1 MIRRILSI
9 LILFVIVV
17 LSFAETMVLLLGTD
31 LGISNDYLT
40 YGVFGLSLFALIL
53 LSGGRSKNDS
63 QKKIYIKQDKDSVLI
78 TENAV
83 SQMVKNAI
91 SKVDEVQSSDIKI
104 GYTKDKKIVLR
115 VSLVLALGSSIPAVT
130 SSVEENVRQ
139 VFSGILEEKFE
150 NVEVVIKGF
159 RDVSSGISK

>member
-9 LILFVIVV
+9 LILFIIVV
-17 LSFAETMVLLLGTD
+17 LSFAETMVWLLGTD

-40 YGVFGLSLFALIL
+40 LGVFGLSLVALII

-63 QKKIYIKQDKDSVLI
+63 QKKIYIKQDKDSVII

-91 SKVDEVQSSDIKI
+91 SNVDEVQSSDIKI
-104 GYTKDKKIVLR
+104 GYTKEQKIKLK
-115 VSLVLALGSSIPAVT
+115 VSVILALGSSIPKVT
-130 SSVEENVRQ
+130 TSVEENVRQ

-159 RDVSSGISK
+159 RDVSSGIK

>member
-9 LILFVIVV
+9 LILFIIVV
-17 LSFAETMVLLLGTD
+17 LSFAETMVWLLGTD
-31 LGISNDYLT
+31 LRISNDYLT
-40 YGVFGLSLFALIL
+40 LGVFGLALVALII

-78 TENAV
+78 TENAI

-91 SKVDEVQSSDIKI
+91 SNVDEVQSSDIKI
-104 GYTKDKKIVLR
+104 GYTKEQKIKLK
-115 VSLVLALGSSIPAVT
+115 VSVILALGSSIPKVT
-130 SSVEENVRQ
+130 NSVEQNVRQ

-159 RDVSSGISK
+159 RDSSSVTK

>member
-17 LSFAETMVLLLGTD
+17 LSFAETMVWLLGTD

-40 YGVFGLSLFALIL
+40 LGVFGLSLITLII

-63 QKKIYIKQDKDSVLI
+63 QKRIYIKQDKDSVLI

-91 SKVDEVQSSDIKI
+91 SNVDEVQTSDIKI
-104 GYTKDKKIVLR
+104 SYTKEKKIKLK
-115 VSLVLALGSSIPAVT
+115 VSVILALGSSIPKVT
-130 SSVEENVRQ
+130 DSVEQNIRQ
-139 VFSGILEEKFE
+139 VFSGILEEKLE

-159 RDVSSGISK
+159 RDVSSGTK

>member
-17 LSFAETMVLLLGTD
+17 LSFAETMVWLLGTD

-40 YGVFGLSLFALIL
+40 LGVFGLSLVALII

-63 QKKIYIKQDKDSVLI
+63 QKKIYIKQDKDSVII

-83 SQMVKNAI
+83 NQMVKNAI
-91 SKVDEVQSSDIKI
+91 SNVDEVQSSDIKI
-104 GYTKDKKIVLR
+104 GYTKEQKIKLK
-115 VSLVLALGSSIPAVT
+115 VSVILALGSSIPKVT
-130 SSVEENVRQ
+130 TSVEENVRQ

-159 RDVSSGISK
+159 RDVSSGTK

>member
-17 LSFAETMVLLLGTD
+17 LSFAETMVWLLGTD
-31 LGISNDYLT
+31 LGVSNDYLT
-40 YGVFGLSLFALIL
+40 LGVFGLSLVALII

-63 QKKIYIKQDKDSVLI
+63 QKRIYIKQDKDSVLI

-91 SKVDEVQSSDIKI
+91 SNVDEVQSSDIKI
-104 GYTKDKKIVLR
+104 SYTKEQKIKLK
-115 VSLVLALGSSIPAVT
+115 VSVILALGSSIPKVT
-130 SSVEENVRQ
+130 DSVEQNIRQ
-139 VFSGILEEKFE
+139 VFSGILEEKLE

-159 RDVSSGISK
+159 RDVSSGTK

>member
-31 LGISNDYLT
+31 LRISNDYLT
-40 YGVFGLSLFALIL
+40 FGVFGLSLIALIL

-91 SKVDEVQSSDIKI
+91 SNVDEVLSSDIKI
-104 GYTKDKKIVLR
+104 SYTKEQKIKLKVF
-115 VSLVLALGSSIPAVT
+115 VVLALGSSIPKAT
-130 SSVEENVRQ
+130 SSVEQNVRQ

-159 RDVSSGISK
+159 RDVSSVTK

>member
-17 LSFAETMVLLLGTD
+17 LSFAETMVWLLGTD

-40 YGVFGLSLFALIL
+40 LGVFGLSLVALII

-63 QKKIYIKQDKDSVLI
+63 QKKIYIKQDKDSVII

-91 SKVDEVQSSDIKI
+91 SNVDEVQSSDINI
-104 GYTKDKKIVLR
+104 GYTKEQKIKLK
-115 VSLVLALGSSIPAVT
+115 VSVILALGSSIPKVT
-130 SSVEENVRQ
+130 TSVEENVRQ

-159 RDVSSGISK
+159 RDVLSGTK